1 MKQNGTL
8 NTEFLPDAVLWSEG
22 MLLSPQHFQQH
33 DIQSQAM
40 LHQRLLGIS
49 PHVWGVRHLLL
60 DTARLAKGLIK
71 LLECDAVMPDG
82 LPLVFRAVDDE
93 RVLSID
99 VDAECGIDGKPVR
112 VFLAIPPR
120 TGAMDV
126 PTTSIRRFE
135 PVKGRETFD
144 ETIGT
149 GDVVVDRQRVKL
161 SLHTDGTLPS
171 GYPSLPLLAVRR
183 NATGMVE
190 LAPYHPPLLRI
201 GASSFLA
208 EQGLERQFLALRD
221 AMWEKI
227 AQLVGV
233 TGEDV
238 PESLAA
244 LGTEARSHLHA
255 ARTIAACLPLIDAVL
270 SDPLTSPAQ
279 AWNTMAQIVGRMAAI
294 GSDPRPLAM
303 DPYRHDDCQPHF
315 QAALAFVQRKLGL
328 IRTAWDS
335 MAFDRIGEGVFSRRL
350 PEDMHGP
357 VLIELRIGEGQTAAG
372 MLDWLQHARI
382 GSDDLLPVLRQ
393 RRVPGAEV
401 RALGKEEIA
410 TLGLRPDALIFAL
423 APQALS
429 VAQGEVMTFRG
440 GRSLVVHGET
450 GQGPTAIVLHRQRD
464 LPKPAGGGHA

>member
-1 MKQNGTL
+1 
-8 NTEFLPDAVLWSEG
+8 
-22 MLLSPQHFQQH
+22 
-33 DIQSQAM
+33 
-40 LHQRLLGIS
+40 
-49 PHVWGVRHLLL
+49 
-60 DTARLAKGLIK
+60 
-71 LLECDAVMPDG
+71 
-82 LPLVFRAVDDE
+82 
-93 RVLSID
+93 
-99 VDAECGIDGKPVR
+99 
-112 VFLAIPPR
+112 
-120 TGAMDV
+120 MDV

-410 TLGLRPDALIFAL
+410 TLGLRADLRARTAGAQRGAGRSHDLPWR
-423 APQALS
+423 PQSGGARRNRAGTDRDRAAS
-429 VAQGEVMTFRG
+429 PARSAETG
-440 GRSLVVHGET
+440 GRRPCLN
-450 GQGPTAIVLHRQRD
+450 VLAHRCFSSPASPSTTRKWPRSVWPS
-464 LPKPAGGGHA
+464 PKAGWVRCWSWATSRRRPNRRIWPRGSARVWPG